1 VDNKSFIQCPKLT
14 FNTRKGAKAFLRR
27 HGLTKKQS
35 TYKCPYCLYFHNTS
49 EDSEHKRTSR
59 EINEK
64 TREDN

>member
-1 VDNKSFIQCPKLT
+1 MQCKKIT
-14 FNTRKGAKAFLRR
+14 FNTRKDARAFIRRRGANKRL
-27 HGLTKKQS
+27 S

-59 EINEK
+59 EINER